1 LSNSIRSLH
10 SAAAKRVAEGIKGA
24 REAVRPEVSQRDLA
38 ARLKWPHSVIG
49 MIESRQRHVRVVE
62 LIEIAKA
69 LDVSPEEVFRRCLR

>member
-1 LSNSIRSLH
+1 MSNSIRSLH
-10 SAAAKRVAEGIKGA
+10 SAAAKKVAAGIKEA

-38 ARLKWPHSVIG
+38 ARLRWPHSVIG

-69 LDVSPEEVFRRCLR
+69 LGVSPEEVLRRCLR